1 VRWRKR
7 RISDNIDDRRG
18 QRPLGAGASVPMVAG
33 GLGLPVLVI
42 VLLVV
47 LLNGGLGSGTSI
59 GDPLD
64 DLTRSDDPARST
76 LDGPQTNEELAGFLT
91 FLRDDLQNFWGET
104 FQQAGREYRNAQI
117 TLFEGVTDSAC
128 GGASAGVGPHYCPL
142 DENIYLD
149 VDFFRDLRDR
159 LGAPGDF
166 ALAYVVAHEF
176 GHHVQ
181 HLMDITAHV
190 NAEQR
195 ANPAGANEL
204 SIRLELQADC
214 LAGVWA
220 FTTYERRLLETGDFE
235 EGLNAAAA
243 VGDDRIQQQA
253 TGRIDPESWTHGSSE
268 QRANWFVT
276 GFEQGDP
283 NACDTFSTSVL

>member
-1 VRWRKR
+1 MRWPRR
-7 RISDNIDDRRG
+7 RIGDNIDDRRRQEG
-18 QRPLGAGASVPMVAG
+18 LGSGVSVPAFAR
-33 GLGLPVLVI
+33 LSLPVLVV

-47 LLNGGLGSGTSI
+47 LLRGGLGSGASI

-64 DLTRSDDPARST
+64 DLTGTGDSAQTS
-76 LDGPQTNEELAGFLT
+76 LDGPQTNEELEGFLA
-91 FLRDDLQNFWGET
+91 FVRDDLQNFWGET
-104 FQQAGREYRNAQI
+104 FQQAGQEYRNAEI
-117 TLFEGVTDSAC
+117 ALFEDVADSAC
-128 GGASAGVGPHYCPL
+128 GGASAEVGPHYCPL

-149 VDFFRDLRDR
+149 VDFFRDLRER
-159 LGAPGDF
+159 FGAPGDF

-181 HLMDITAHV
+181 HLMGITAQV

-268 QRANWFVT
+268 QRVNWFVT

-283 NACDTFSTSVL
+283 DACDTFSTPIL

>member
-1 VRWRKR
+1 VRWRR
-7 RISDNIDDRRG
+7 RNVRGGIDDRRG
-18 QRPLGAGASVPMVAG
+18 QGRLDHGAPVPAGAR
-33 GLGLPVLVI
+33 LGLPVLVV

-47 LLNGGLGSGTSI
+47 LLNGGLGAGTSI

-64 DLTRSDDPARST
+64 DLTRTDDPAEAT
-76 LDGPQTNEELAGFLT
+76 LDGIQTSEELAGFLE
-91 FLRDDLQNFWGET
+91 FVRDDLQNFWGDT
-104 FQQAGREYRNAQI
+104 FQRAGRGYRNAEI
-117 TLFEGVTDSAC
+117 SLFEGVTGSAC
-128 GGASAGVGPHYCPL
+128 GGATAGVGPHYCPL

-159 LGAPGDF
+159 FGAPGDF

-181 HLMDITAHV
+181 HLMGITSQV
-190 NAEQR
+190 NAQQR
-195 ANPAGANEL
+195 ANPAAANEL
-204 SIRLELQADC
+204 SIMLELQADC

-220 FTTYERRLLETGDFE
+220 FTTYERQMLETGDFE

-243 VGDDRIQQQA
+243 VGDDRIQQQS

-268 QRANWFVT
+268 QRVNWFVT
-276 GFEQGDP
+276 GFEQGNP
-283 NACDTFSTSVL
+283 NACNTFSAPVL